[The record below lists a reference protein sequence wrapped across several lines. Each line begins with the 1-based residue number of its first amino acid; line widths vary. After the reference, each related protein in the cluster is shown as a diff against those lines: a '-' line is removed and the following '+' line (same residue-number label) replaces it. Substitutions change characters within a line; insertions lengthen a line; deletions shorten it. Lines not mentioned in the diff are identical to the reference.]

1 MRSFSENRSPVPSLC
16 VQKLRVLCFGR
27 FCDAEPGGIQS
38 HVASL
43 LTALQD
49 KVDFVNLVPSRD
61 TRSARFSQG
70 KVPVIRTA
78 SWNTDG
84 SLALSPGLI
93 RAAWQ
98 QHRMTPFDIVHLHL
112 PDPMSHLASFAIPA
126 SVPRIITWHADIVR
140 QKHLLK
146 LYQPWQ
152 NRLLQQ
158 AAAIIVATP
167 EHLRSPVLS
176 QAGIREKVHVIP
188 FGIDLSAFARPHPQ
202 TEALQEKYPGQ
213 RIFALGRHVS
223 YKGFDILLTALSLLP
238 THLSDHVHLLLG
250 GTGPLTPKLQ
260 QQAAAKGI
268 TARVHFPGK
277 IPEADLP
284 AYYQASDLFCLP
296 SRTQAEAF
304 GIVQME
310 AMAAGKPVVNTRLG
324 NGVNYVSQ
332 DGVTGLTV
340 PPDDPQALAT
350 ALQTLLQDNAKR
362 QQFGANAQARV
373 KQEFSLEVMGE
384 RIEALYTAQ
393 LPPTPRPLS
402 APPDVGHVKPCPTYE
417 NRTIP

>member
-1 MRSFSENRSPVPSLC
+1 MSNPPNLPSPLVGEGVKKP
-16 VQKLRVLCFGR
+16 RVLCFGR

-43 LTALQD
+43 LTVLED
-49 KVDFVNLVPSRD
+49 KVDFLNLVPSRD
-61 TRSARFSQG
+61 VSSARFTLG

-78 SWNTDG
+78 SWNIDG

-98 QHRMTPFDIVHLHL
+98 QQRATPFDIVHLHL

-167 EHLRSPVLS
+167 EHLRSQALS
-176 QAGIREKVHVIP
+176 ATGIRGKVHIIP
-188 FGIDLSAFARPHPQ
+188 YGFDLSAFAKPHPLAQ
-202 TEALQEKYPGQ
+202 TLREKYPGQ
-213 RIFALGRHVS
+213 RIFSLGRHVS
-223 YKGFDILLTALSLLP
+223 YKGFDVLLEAISRMAGEIQ
-238 THLSDHVHLLLG
+238 LLLG
-250 GTGPLTPKLQ
+250 GTGPLTHTLQ
-260 QQAAAKGI
+260 QQAEALGI
-268 TARVHFPGK
+268 AQRIHFLGK

-284 AYYQASDLFCLP
+284 AYYQACEVFCLP
-296 SRTQAEAF
+296 SVTRAEAF

-310 AMAAGKPVVNTRLG
+310 AMAAGKPVVNTNLG
-324 NGVNYVSQ
+324 NGVNFVSP
-332 DGVTGLTV
+332 DGITGLTV
-340 PPDDPQALAT
+340 PPHDSRALAA
-350 ALQTLLQDNAKR
+350 ALQTLLQDNPAR
-362 QQFGANAQARV
+362 QQFGANAQTRV
-373 KQEFSLEVMGE
+373 KQEFSLEVMDE
-384 RIEALYTAQ
+384 RIYTLYASLVNQ
-393 LPPTPRPLS
+393 L
-402 APPDVGHVKPCPTYE
+402 AP
-417 NRTIP
+417 